1 MTAASSVTAKE
12 NTSEPLDW
20 TTSVH
25 LRDWTVSSS
34 GAANGGVKA
43 DSEGLGPC
51 GLSSTVDGSYEE
63 VKST

>member
-20 TTSVH
+20 TTSVDF
-25 LRDWTVSSS
+25 RDWTVSSS
-34 GAANGGVKA
+34 GAAKGGDRA

-51 GLSSTVDGSYEE
+51 GLSPVVDGSYED
-63 VKST
+63 VKSM